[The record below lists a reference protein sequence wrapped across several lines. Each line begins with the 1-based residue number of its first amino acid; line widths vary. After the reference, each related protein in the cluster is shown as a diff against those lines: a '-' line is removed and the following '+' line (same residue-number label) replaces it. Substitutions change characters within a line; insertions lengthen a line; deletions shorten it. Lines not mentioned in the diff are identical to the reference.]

1 MAAIVGDVKDVVVIC
16 VVVALNAVLGFAQE
30 YRAEASLAALEQMLV
45 TQARVRRDGSISV
58 VDAEDLVPGDVVLVD
73 AGDRVP
79 ADGRWLV
86 TVDLQIDESAFTGE
100 SMPVAKDVLPIP
112 ERVVAVTDRF
122 CMGYMNTTVT
132 RGRGEMLV
140 TGTGEGSEVGR
151 LAGMLNAAQAP
162 LTPL

>member
-1 MAAIVGDVKDVVVIC
+1 MLAAIVGDVKDVVVIC
-16 VVVALNAVLGFAQE
+16 VVVAFNAVLGFAQE

-45 TQARVRRDGSISV
+45 TQARVRSDGSISV

-112 ERVVAVTDRF
+112 EGVVAVADRF
-122 CMGYMNTTVT
+122 CMVSMAV
-132 RGRGEMLV
+132 RKSPQVASRKSPLV
-140 TGTGEGSEVGR
+140 AR
-151 LAGMLNAAQAP
+151 
-162 LTPL
+162 